1 MHVEFTERIDE
12 DAARLS
18 RVRAAYLTAFAHAG
32 YSVACS
38 PAYTLVRD
46 AIRHLDVAL
55 LPPTSITSLDAPRD
69 RRALWYLTRPD
80 LGPAIVVQ
88 FGRTSVFLPGDGA
101 DREFFT
107 RALDVVARLAGGEPV
122 AGSMTRVEWPLRAE
136 YRYDL
141 GLRAT

>member
-1 MHVEFTERIDE
+1 V
-12 DAARLS
+12 DAAS
-18 RVRAAYLTAFAHAG
+18 
-32 YSVACS
+32 
-38 PAYTLVRD
+38 
-46 AIRHLDVAL
+46 
-55 LPPTSITSLDAPRD
+55 LPPTSITSVDAPRD

-101 DREFFT
+101 DREFFA
-107 RALDVVARLAGGEPV
+107 RAPDVVARLAGGEPV
-122 AGSMTRVEWPLRAE
+122 ADSMIRVEWPLRAE